1 MSLAGKRIIPLMDRI
16 LVRKIKPIEK
26 TPSGIY
32 IPEKA
37 QEQLNQAEV
46 LAVGP
51 GTEENKVTLKPG
63 DHVIL
68 PSYGG
73 TLVKNQE
80 KSSATSGAAAPS
92 SDASE
97 LYLYRESEIMAK
109 LSDI

>member
-1 MSLAGKRIIPLMDRI
+1 MSLAGKRIIPLLDRI
-16 LVRKIKPIEK
+16 LVRKIRPVEK

-51 GTEENKVTLKPG
+51 GSEEHKVTLKPG
-63 DHVIL
+63 DRVIL

-73 TLVKNQE
+73 TMVKNPE
-80 KSSATSGAAAPS
+80 KGGATTNADSSAG
-92 SDASE
+92 E

-109 LSDI
+109 LADM